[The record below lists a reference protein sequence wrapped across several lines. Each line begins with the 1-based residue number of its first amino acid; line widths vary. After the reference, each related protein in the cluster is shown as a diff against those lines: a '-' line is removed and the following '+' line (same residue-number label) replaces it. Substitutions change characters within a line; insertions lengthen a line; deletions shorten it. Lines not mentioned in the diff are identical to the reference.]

1 VLENEY
7 VHGRIVRRA
16 RCGSIVSSGK
26 EVVMGEE
33 TKTVEAEPTE
43 EPAGDGESSVAR
55 VRRLAEELGTS
66 AVGSERM
73 ATAKDRIGQISRSVL
88 VQLNIAP
95 EDEVEELKRRVA
107 TLEERIAA
115 LEPKAKK
122 ARGDADEP
130 AAG

>member
-1 VLENEY
+1 ME
-7 VHGRIVRRA
+7 
-16 RCGSIVSSGK
+16 
-26 EVVMGEE
+26 EE
-33 TKTVEAEPTE
+33 TKTVEAEPAE
-43 EPAGDGESSVAR
+43 EPSGDGESSVAR

-66 AVGSERM
+66 AVGSERV
-73 ATAKDRIGQISRSVL
+73 ATAKDRIAEISRSVL